1 MKALILAAGYA
12 TRLYPLTENFPKPLI
27 KIKNKP
33 ILSYIVDKLRP
44 IEGMDEAA
52 VVTNSKFY
60 DVLTK
65 WAHDSQKD
73 FKNIKLKVFN
83 DGTKSAHDRLGAI
96 GDIEFVIK
104 NDALEKRDL
113 VVIGGD
119 NLFDAEL
126 NEFISFARKKS
137 PNVTVGLFDIKD
149 KKHATKY
156 GVVGINRDK
165 RVISFQEKPK
175 VVKSSLIAMCLYYFP
190 RETVGLIS
198 EYIKE
203 TGKSDTTGGYISWLC
218 KKKPVYGFVFK
229 GKWEDIGNIHSLCKL
244 DEHYCQFIKEVKA

>member
-33 ILSYIVDKLRP
+33 ILSHIVDKLKP

-60 DVLTK
+60 ADITQ
-65 WAHDSQKD
+65 WAKDSQKE

-83 DGTKSAHDRLGAI
+83 DGTNSANDRLGAI

-119 NLFDAEL
+119 NFFDAEL
-126 NEFISFARKKS
+126 GEFISFARKKS
-137 PNVTVGLFDIKD
+137 PSVTVGLFDIKD

-156 GVVGINRDK
+156 GVVGIDKDK
-165 RVISFQEKPK
+165 RIISFQEKPK
-175 VVKSSLIAMCLYYFP
+175 VAKSSLIAMCLYYFP
-190 RETVGLIS
+190 RETIGLIS
-198 EYIKE
+198 EYIDE
-203 TGKSDTTGGYISWLC
+203 AGKSDTTGGYISWLY
-218 KKKPVYGFVFK
+218 KKIPVYGFIFE
-229 GKWEDIGNIHSLCKL
+229 GRWEDIGNIHSLCRIDKN
-244 DEHYCQFIKEVKA
+244 YCQFIKEDE